1 MVISTGRQL
10 LDGYLH
16 TFGLKV
22 YLAKNPPQRTLRWV
36 ALRGMILVVGLAL
49 FQQQG
54 QGGAGQQQTSR
65 HKRPS
70 ADAAGFRQVVAGSV
84 SHRNRCCSTACGAGH
99 LAHCAVKVIAVGGLH
114 LDIPVLAFGK
124 PCPSQGAISIG
135 LDHRLQVPFCAIFVL
150 VRQVWLLGNE
160 QCTAGIFRHLV
171 RFNRAVQGK
180 VSILQLDLRL
190 VFLDLGQLRCPTG
203 ANVYTLQR
211 VFIGIVVSKAI
222 AACRAAVNGTIAV
235 VTCIGNSIT

>member
-70 ADAAGFRQVVAGSV
+70 ADAAGFRQC
-84 SHRNRCCSTACGAGH
+84 NDC
-99 LAHCAVKVIAVGGLH
+99 K
-114 LDIPVLAFGK
+114 
-124 PCPSQGAISIG
+124 
-135 LDHRLQVPFCAIFVL
+135 
-150 VRQVWLLGNE
+150 
-160 QCTAGIFRHLV
+160 
-171 RFNRAVQGK
+171 
-180 VSILQLDLRL
+180 
-190 VFLDLGQLRCPTG
+190 
-203 ANVYTLQR
+203 
-211 VFIGIVVSKAI
+211 
-222 AACRAAVNGTIAV
+222 
-235 VTCIGNSIT
+235 